1 MSKGERLQR
10 AHAQKQSLIASGI
23 EGWDL
28 MENLTTLELSR
39 RESSPRSQR
48 RCQSCWFNRD
58 NCICQRIYEIYSRN
72 YSLPPMP
79 SSLSLDHDH
88 HDAVNVKLLILMHPK
103 EYLCAGNSAKLLR
116 MLFPE
121 QEHKQKH
128 HHHTI
133 TVQYY
138 IFGKLGDVDKL
149 AQEMMIDMA
158 NTMILW
164 PDKDALTVSQF
175 LDQRPRQCCQKSST
189 GACSEG
195 GDSNSACST
204 IKALRNTNEI
214 RTPEHTTTIRAV
226 LLDGTYTQA
235 RNMHKSLRK
244 HLQPITQLPI
254 MVQLHPMN
262 GSVFHRAQKNYGH
275 AHQHHQRLHLEQST
289 TTTSVDSDEEKQE
302 VVIARR
308 VSTAEACGQLLLE
321 LGAPSQILENI
332 VESVIVNNEALRRH
346 FTTTPT
352 SREE

>member
-1 MSKGERLQR
+1 MQR
-10 AHAQKQSLIASGI
+10 AHAHKQSLIASGI

-28 MENLTTLELSR
+28 MERMTTLALSR
-39 RESSPRSQR
+39 REFSPRSQR
-48 RCQSCWFNRD
+48 RCQSCWFNTD
-58 NCICQRIYEIYSRN
+58 NCICQRIHEISSRN
-72 YSLPPMP
+72 NQLQPTP
-79 SSLSLDHDH
+79 SSSSSSLDHD

-121 QEHKQKH
+121 QEQKQQY

-149 AQEMMIDMA
+149 AQELMIDMA

-175 LDQRPRQCCQKSST
+175 LDQRPRQFCQKSST

-275 AHQHHQRLHLEQST
+275 AHQHHQRLQLEQST
-289 TTTSVDSDEEKQE
+289 TPTSVDSDEEKQE

-321 LGAPSQILENI
+321 LGAPSQFLENI

-352 SREE
+352 REE